1 MTDETT
7 DQGAPAAASARGQQA
22 RPIVPK
28 TASEALRPQAG
39 TPPPVRSRRSK
50 NQVVV
55 FLNFLMSTVV
65 LLAIAAFAAVWYG
78 KATFEGPGPLAVS
91 DTVLVRP
98 NTGVS
103 EIAEALERR
112 GMISDARIFRIGLRV
127 HGNDGRLRAGEYEVK
142 AGASMHQI
150 MDLLVSGRS
159 ILHSLTVP
167 EGLTVAQVFR
177 RIAAAEEL
185 DGDMPAEM
193 PPEGALAA
201 DTIRFTC
208 RSPTSTSSSRWPR
221 SSRRRPAA
229 PMNARASLPSSST
242 GCARACACNPTP
254 PSSTASSAG
263 RANRPTGRSTV
274 PTSTRRRPTTPIRST
289 ACRPARS
296 LFPAAPRSRPSPTRR

>member
-1 MTDETT
+1 MTNETT
-7 DQGAPAAASARGQQA
+7 DHGSGAPPRGQQA
-22 RPIVPK
+22 QPIVPK

-39 TPPPVRSRRSK
+39 TPPPARSRRSK
-50 NQVVV
+50 SQVVV

-65 LLAIAAFAAVWYG
+65 LLAIAAFVAVWFG
-78 KATFEGPGPLAVS
+78 KTAFEGPGPLAVS
-91 DTVLVRP
+91 DTVLIRP

-103 EIAEALERR
+103 EIATLLERR

-167 EGLTVAQVFR
+167 EGLTVTQAFK

-185 DGDMPAEM
+185 DGDMPNET
-193 PPEGALAA
+193 PPEGGLAA
-201 DTIRFTC
+201 DTIRFT
-208 RSPTSTSSSRWPR
+208 RGMQRREVIDRLAAQQKELVEEVWKRRWLR

-229 PMNARASLPSSST
+229 PTSARASPPSSST
-242 GCARACACNPTP
+242 GCARACASSPTRR
-254 PSSTASSAG
+254 SSTASSAARAG
-263 RANRPTGRSTV
+263 RRTGRSTA
-274 PTSTRRRPTTPIRST
+274 PTSTSRRPTTP
-289 ACRPARS
+289 
-296 LFPAAPRSRPSPTRR
+296 TR